1 MPSHKTILEI
11 IFGLGVFILLM
22 SVFVDIQLDMSRLS
36 RRMAGTGYL
45 FVVISA
51 TAGIFFA
58 IFTPAP
64 SLDQKIRAAGFQ
76 AYRYPSAYASLKPGD
91 CRQTPGNELPVFFSC
106 VINDGSQIKGYTG
119 LMAKSSL
126 PISLK
131 KTPGAIEY
139 PINSSICSSQSIAS
153 CNAVGVHHNRLTI
166 SHRFL
171 PNRHWVVSGQKPHF
185 ITILTPHGV
194 PLPDPAAK

>member
-1 MPSHKTILEI
+1 MEI
-11 IFGLGVFILLM
+11 SLLVVGIPVLVGV
-22 SVFVDIQLDMSRLS
+22 SVAAIEIT
-36 RRMAGTGYL
+36 RREGKIALPFFLIGA
-45 FVVISA
+45 V
-51 TAGIFFA
+51 GIFFE
-58 IFTPAP
+58 IFAPAP
-64 SLDQKIRAAGFQ
+64 SLDQKIRDAGFQ
-76 AYRYPSAYASLKPGD
+76 TYRYPSAYASIKPGD
-91 CRQTPGNELPVFFSC
+91 CRQTPGNRLPVFFSC
-106 VINDGSQIKGYTG
+106 VINDGSAIKGYTG
-119 LMAKSSL
+119 LMAKSIL

-139 PINSSICSSQSIAS
+139 PINSSICSSESIAA

-194 PLPDPAAK
+194 PLPDAAAK